1 MKPSVLGSLFG
12 FKDYLFLEEKQSFL
26 LQIEEEEKLH
36 RYSGKMKAFIIK
48 KKKKS
53 IHSYASMFL
62 CNTPTSTSHISQAYL
77 LQLSMLLSHMS
88 TAT

>member
-48 KKKKS
+48 KKKK
-53 IHSYASMFL
+53 
-62 CNTPTSTSHISQAYL
+62 AYTA
-77 LQLSMLLSHMS
+77 MLLCFFAIPQHLL
-88 TAT
+88 ATSAKLTYYNYPCCSAI